1 MQTLFNLFRDSH
13 SLFVIPSVEHQGKE
27 FMNSKE
33 RQSQRLTKVFFLL
46 CLVGFASSVRS
57 QPRQPAHLDRQSLI
71 STAREIMKA
80 ARFCALITLDS
91 NGRVHARTM
100 DPFPPE
106 ENMVVWLATNPKSRK
121 VAEIRHHNH
130 VTLYYFVR
138 DDQAYVT
145 ISGRARIVRDA
156 AEKARHWKDE
166 WKDFYPDRNYRLI
179 AVTPERL
186 ELISVKQGII
196 GDSITWTP
204 PAVRFRNRK
213 ARH

>member
-1 MQTLFNLFRDSH
+1 MQAVLKRSHLFARTSLLLCYAVLAPVTFGQVKEPRHPDRQTL
-13 SLFVIPSVEHQGKE
+13 I
-27 FMNSKE
+27 
-33 RQSQRLTKVFFLL
+33 
-46 CLVGFASSVRS
+46 A
-57 QPRQPAHLDRQSLI
+57 
-71 STAREIMKA
+71 TAQEIMKA
-80 ARFCALITLDS
+80 ARYCALITLDS

-121 VAEIRHHNH
+121 VAEIRRHHH

-204 PAVRFRNRK
+204 PAVKFRNRK

>member
-1 MQTLFNLFRDSH
+1 MNSTKSPRLLTKAFLLL
-13 SLFVIPSVEHQGKE
+13 SLFAFARSARCQAMHSPS
-27 FMNSKE
+27 
-33 RQSQRLTKVFFLL
+33 
-46 CLVGFASSVRS
+46 
-57 QPRQPAHLDRQSLI
+57 LDRQSLI
-71 STAREIMKA
+71 STAQEIMKA
-80 ARFCALITLDS
+80 ARYCALITLDS

-106 ENMVVWLATNPKSRK
+106 QNMVVWLATNPKSRK
-121 VAEIRHHNH
+121 VAEIRRHNH

-145 ISGRARIVRDA
+145 ISGRARIVGDA

-204 PAVRFRNRK
+204 PAVKFRNRK